1 MTYDEKFLHNIIM
14 ELKEITKDVA
24 KLEIKNAQCLEALA
38 ILKQDEKMFLAEHDE
53 NVRLHF
59 ENVELQEQNA
69 RLREALKVYADLEYW
84 RAVQGD
90 DQEYLFCESISQKTY
105 VQGKRARA
113 AMVGKE

>member
-1 MTYDEKFLHNIIM
+1 MKLQDFQSTVDSLIVLYKHW
-14 ELKEITKDVA
+14 ELLKSE
-24 KLEIKNAQCLEALA
+24 NAQCLEALA
-38 ILKQDEKMFLAEHDE
+38 ILKKDEKMFLAEHDE

-84 RAVQGD
+84 GAVQGD
-90 DQEYLFCESISQKTY
+90 DQEYLFRESIGQKTF

-113 AMVGKE
+113 ALGGNQ